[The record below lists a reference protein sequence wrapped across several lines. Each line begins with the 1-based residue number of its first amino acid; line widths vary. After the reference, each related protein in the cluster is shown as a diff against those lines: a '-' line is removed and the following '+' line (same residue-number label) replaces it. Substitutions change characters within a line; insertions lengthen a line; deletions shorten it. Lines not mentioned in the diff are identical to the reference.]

1 MVDVLKLNND
11 YLKDIGVSKL
21 KHRIVILEEIERCSS
36 TRPSKK
42 DGSTVEEK
50 DSVYSTTGGQFSQ
63 KYRKD
68 TFIGR
73 GSFGEAWKVK
83 PKQKSHGVF
92 IMKEIHCSEKDVDK
106 GRNEI
111 EILKKCRHEN
121 IVSHIEDF
129 YERSKFMIIME
140 FCDGGDLAEFIE
152 TQKQPLSVD
161 KIMDWFRQMTSGVS
175 FIHNLK
181 IIHRDLKPANIFLT
195 SDKKLKIGDFG
206 IAKTLDKTSG
216 LASTYCGTAVY
227 MAPEIHGGEKFD
239 KKADV
244 WSLGCI
250 VYELVALKPA
260 FLGKILA
267 ICKEWLLISSLT

>member
-1 MVDVLKLNND
+1 MFRLDKEVLSFLSRINLTELTYVFQREELLMKDVLKLD
-11 YLKDIGVSKL
+11 KEDLKEMGVDKLKDRKL
-21 KHRIVILEEIERCSS
+21 ILEEIERLKSSS
-36 TRPSKK
+36 TSLPRVET
-42 DGSTVEEK
+42 TVVEK
-50 DSVYSTTGGQFSQ
+50 DTTGGGQFSQ

-83 PKQKSHGVF
+83 PKQKSGVF

-152 TQKQPLSVD
+152 IQKQPLSVD
-161 KIMDWFRQMTSGVS
+161 KIMD
-175 FIHNLK
+175 
-181 IIHRDLKPANIFLT
+181 
-195 SDKKLKIGDFG
+195 
-206 IAKTLDKTSG
+206 
-216 LASTYCGTAVY
+216 
-227 MAPEIHGGEKFD
+227 
-239 KKADV
+239 
-244 WSLGCI
+244 
-250 VYELVALKPA
+250 
-260 FLGKILA
+260 
-267 ICKEWLLISSLT
+267 